1 MHLCEVSEPLN
12 FASQLL
18 QPDLT
23 DFVNPNSF
31 FFQKSFQLG
40 MNFFKSLQEL
50 VLKRCKFP
58 QYRLAKFSMTP
69 YLQNTVKRLTLSECE
84 IDNPH
89 FEDFVT
95 IFPNLEELEIYHRD
109 YDEYNSFLIE
119 SLMKDLQKLC
129 GLKNLRIV
137 KIHNHYGA
145 DEDG

>member
-1 MHLCEVSEPLN
+1 MRKYIYIIFFNTGFVIGKNGEPTSYDIIDVIL
-12 FASQLL
+12 
-18 QPDLT
+18 
-23 DFVNPNSF
+23 
-31 FFQKSFQLG
+31 
-40 MNFFKSLQEL
+40 NFFKRLQEL

-95 IFPNLEELEIYHRD
+95 IFPNLEELEIYQRD
-109 YDEYNSFLIE
+109 YYEYNSFMIE
-119 SLMKDLQKLC
+119 SLMDDLKKLC

-137 KIHNHYGA
+137 KINNLYGA

>member
-1 MHLCEVSEPLN
+1 
-12 FASQLL
+12 
-18 QPDLT
+18 
-23 DFVNPNSF
+23 
-31 FFQKSFQLG
+31 
-40 MNFFKSLQEL
+40 
-50 VLKRCKFP
+50 
-58 QYRLAKFSMTP
+58 MTH
-69 YLQNTVKRLTLSECE
+69 LQNTVKRLTLSECE

-89 FEDFVT
+89 FGEFVN

>member
-1 MHLCEVSEPLN
+1 MNDPVYIH
-12 FASQLL
+12 
-18 QPDLT
+18 
-23 DFVNPNSF
+23 SF
-31 FFQKSFQLG
+31 FNAGFVIGKNGDPTSYDIIDVIL
-40 MNFFKSLQEL
+40 NFFKSLQEL

-58 QYRLAKFSMTP
+58 QYRLAKFSMTH
-69 YLQNTVKRLTLSECE
+69 LQNTVKRLTLSECE

-89 FEDFVT
+89 FEDFGT

>member
-1 MHLCEVSEPLN
+1 
-12 FASQLL
+12 
-18 QPDLT
+18 
-23 DFVNPNSF
+23 
-31 FFQKSFQLG
+31 
-40 MNFFKSLQEL
+40 
-50 VLKRCKFP
+50 
-58 QYRLAKFSMTP
+58 MTP

-89 FEDFVT
+89 FGEFVN

>member
-1 MHLCEVSEPLN
+1 M
-12 FASQLL
+12 
-18 QPDLT
+18 
-23 DFVNPNSF
+23 
-31 FFQKSFQLG
+31 
-40 MNFFKSLQEL
+40 
-50 VLKRCKFP
+50 
-58 QYRLAKFSMTP
+58 
-69 YLQNTVKRLTLSECE
+69 SECNL
-84 IDNPH
+84 DNPH
-89 FEDFVT
+89 FGEFVN